1 MRQTLLILL
10 GVIALAACSGKST
23 VAKPEPLRQIDQ
35 PQVRGESRWSIS
47 TASSR
52 GLGGLRPLLAAGRV
66 FVGDSK
72 GRIQALDAE
81 GELLWSQ
88 KTDYRLSAG
97 PALADGAL
105 IFGTLSGEAI
115 ALEASDGTLRW
126 SADLSSEVIAPPA
139 GDRDLVVLRSG
150 DGRIY
155 GLDPATGERRWTL
168 NRSVPALIL
177 RGSGNTVLDGNAAY
191 VGMDNGRVIAL
202 DRNTGEPIWEEA
214 ISLPTGRSEIER
226 IVDVDADLLLI
237 NDVLFAASFGG
248 DMVAL
253 ATTNGRALWRRSMA
267 SYTGMDFDGRCL
279 YITDADAVLWCL
291 DPSNGAAIWQQEQL
305 KHRGLSAPLAF
316 KGNVL
321 VSDFEGYMHAVSAA
335 DGKII
340 GRRKVVKDAVN
351 RPMQAADGIVY
362 VLGRGGR
369 LRALDWVPLNS
380 AG

>member
-47 TASSR
+47 MASSR

-72 GRIQALDAE
+72 GHIQALDAE
-81 GELLWSQ
+81 GEVLWAQ

-126 SADLSSEVIAPPA
+126 SAELSSEVIAPPA

-155 GLDPATGERRWTL
+155 GLDPATGDRRWTL

-177 RGSGNTVLDGNAAY
+177 RGSGNTVLDGSAAY
-191 VGMDNGRVIAL
+191 IGMDNGRVIAL
-202 DRNTGEPIWEEA
+202 DRATGEPIWEEA

-253 ATTNGRALWRRSMA
+253 ATTNGRALWRRTLA

-291 DPSNGAAIWQQEQL
+291 DPSNGAAIWEQDQL

-351 RPMQAADGIVY
+351 RPMQAADGMVY
-362 VLGRGGR
+362 VLGRDGR

>member
-1 MRQTLLILL
+1 MRQTLLIVL

-72 GRIQALDAE
+72 GRIQALDGE

-105 IFGTLSGEAI
+105 IFGTLDGEAI
-115 ALEASDGTLRW
+115 ALEASDGTVRW

-155 GLDPATGERRWTL
+155 GLNPATGERRWTL

-291 DPSNGAAIWQQEQL
+291 DPSNGAAIWEQDQL

-351 RPMQAADGIVY
+351 RPMQAADGFVY